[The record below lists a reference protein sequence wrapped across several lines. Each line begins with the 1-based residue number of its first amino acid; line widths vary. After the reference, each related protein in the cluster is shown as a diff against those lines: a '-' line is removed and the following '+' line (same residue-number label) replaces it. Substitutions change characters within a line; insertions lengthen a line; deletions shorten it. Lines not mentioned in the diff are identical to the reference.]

1 MRGVIDPE
9 LGSNL
14 VELGMARSA
23 QVSEDGEVLIKIALT
38 TSGCP
43 LRSQIQRDVK
53 ARLESLPGVTK
64 VRILWDELTAE
75 EKTAAM
81 TTARFNVSQQA
92 PDTAIPS
99 TTKVLMVASGKGGVG
114 KSTVT
119 TNLAA
124 ALAAQ
129 GFKVGVMD
137 ADIWGYSVPRMLGV
151 DGDLRSVEGKIVPI
165 TRHVGEGRLDVVSM
179 GFLVDREDSALM
191 WRGLMLNRAVQHFCE
206 DVAWSD
212 DLDYLLIDMPP
223 GTGDVQM
230 GLAKMLPRAE
240 MIVVTTPAVA
250 AQKVAARVV
259 DMGRKNYLRIVG
271 VIENMSALTTETGEQ
286 HAVFGSGGGESLAA
300 EVGAPLLGKI
310 ALEAA
315 VSDGSDRGEPAVLDS
330 DGAAAAAFASV
341 AEALSSEHVPPV
353 EMAGCSARM
362 LDAAAAALDALDS
375 LDTLDSD
382 TAASSKG

>member
-114 KSTVT
+114 KSTVAA
-119 TNLAA
+119 NLV
-124 ALAAQ
+124 LAMNMI
-129 GFKVGVMD
+129 GHDVGLLD
-137 ADIWGYSVPRMLGV
+137 ADIHGPSIPIMMGARGKPASPDGKTIIPLTAHGIKFMSMGSLLPAEQAVIWRGPMLMGALQQMLQQVQWGA
-151 DGDLRSVEGKIVPI
+151 
-165 TRHVGEGRLDVVSM
+165 LDV
-179 GFLVDREDSALM
+179 LV
-191 WRGLMLNRAVQHFCE
+191 V
-206 DVAWSD
+206 
-212 DLDYLLIDMPP
+212 DLPP
-223 GTGDVQM
+223 GTGDVQLTLCQKFKPH
-230 GLAKMLPRAE
+230 GAV
-240 MIVVTTPAVA
+240 IVTTPQDVALADARRAVSMFREL
-250 AQKVAARVV
+250 KTPLL
-259 DMGRKNYLRIVG
+259 GL
-271 VIENMSALTTETGEQ
+271 IENMSHFVCPHCGKETDL
-286 HAVFGSGGGESLAA
+286 FGRSGARKEA
-300 EVGAPLLGKI
+300 EHQRIPFLGTI
-310 ALEAA
+310 PMDAGI
-315 VSDGSDRGEPAVLDS
+315 VQSGDRGEPAVLHNKDLARVFQRMAERLTQNGLG
-330 DGAAAAAFASV
+330 GA
-341 AEALSSEHVPPV
+341 
-353 EMAGCSARM
+353 
-362 LDAAAAALDALDS
+362 
-375 LDTLDSD
+375 
-382 TAASSKG
+382 